1 MDTAEIF
8 ARLGTTLGL
17 GLLVGLQRERAGSG
31 IAGIRTFALIALIGG
46 VAGLLSLDLGGWV
59 IAAGL
64 VGVAALA
71 LIGNLQ
77 RDPTH
82 PPGGVTTEAAMLL
95 VFCVGVA
102 ALRANLGI
110 AVAVGAACAVLLHL
124 KEPLHGFVRGLSER
138 DVRAIMV
145 FAAISLV
152 VLPVVPDRTMG
163 PLGVLN
169 PHHLWLMVV
178 LVVGISLAG
187 YVAYRVLGSR
197 RGTAVAALLG
207 GLVSSTATT
216 AAFAR
221 RARSEGGPDAAGIAT
236 AAVLLSSLVVYARV
250 MVEIYVV
257 SPALFEHLWPP
268 IAALMGLATLCASA
282 ALFASRR
289 HSADLG
295 DIKNP
300 TELKGALFFAGLYAL
315 VLLAT
320 AAAQRWVGDAG
331 VYAVAGVSGLTDM
344 DAITLSTAAM
354 ARDGTLEAG
363 QTGTAILIALIA
375 NTAFKTALAGTLG
388 GRELLHRLIPYAF
401 ITAAGAS
408 AVIAWWMPGLGA
420 RPTE

>member
-1 MDTAEIF
+1 
-8 ARLGTTLGL
+8 
-17 GLLVGLQRERAGSG
+17 
-31 IAGIRTFALIALIGG
+31 
-46 VAGLLSLDLGGWV
+46 
-59 IAAGL
+59 
-64 VGVAALA
+64 
-71 LIGNLQ
+71 
-77 RDPTH
+77 
-82 PPGGVTTEAAMLL
+82 
-95 VFCVGVA
+95 
-102 ALRANLGI
+102 
-110 AVAVGAACAVLLHL
+110 
-124 KEPLHGFVRGLSER
+124 
-138 DVRAIMV
+138 
-145 FAAISLV
+145 
-152 VLPVVPDRTMG
+152 
-163 PLGVLN
+163 
-169 PHHLWLMVV
+169 
-178 LVVGISLAG
+178 
-187 YVAYRVLGSR
+187 
-197 RGTAVAALLG
+197 
-207 GLVSSTATT
+207 
-216 AAFAR
+216 
-221 RARSEGGPDAAGIAT
+221 
-236 AAVLLSSLVVYARV
+236 